1 MVEAVTLMTL
11 QGTAPRQVSQAAV
24 AASSAPPAQ
33 SSDGEFVSSYIRIDN
48 LQNVVILEYRS
59 SKTGEVVDQF
69 PTQAQISA
77 FKHAE
82 QAAAPA
88 APSTAPAPAPEAASA
103 PAAPANTTQSV
114 LA

>member
-1 MVEAVTLMTL
+1 MVDAVSTLSL
-11 QGTAPRQVSQAAV
+11 QSSAPRALSQAAV
-24 AASSAPPAQ
+24 VASSEAPAQ
-33 SSDGEFVSSYIRIDN
+33 GADGEFVSSYIRIDN

-77 FKHAE
+77 FKHAA
-82 QAAAPA
+82 QLQAPA
-88 APSTAPAPAPEAASA
+88 AAPAPAPASA
-103 PAAPANTTQSV
+103 DTHTTQSV